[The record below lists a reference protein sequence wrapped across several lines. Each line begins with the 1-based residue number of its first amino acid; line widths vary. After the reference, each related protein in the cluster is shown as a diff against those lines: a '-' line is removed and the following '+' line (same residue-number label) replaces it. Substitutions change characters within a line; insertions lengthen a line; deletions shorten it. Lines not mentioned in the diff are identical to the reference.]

1 MNFHLVKTS
10 LIQRRKL
17 KKFRDDKL
25 REECGIFGISNHVDA
40 SALVALGLHALQH
53 RGQEGCGIVS
63 FDGKNYHSEKR
74 QGLVGDHFTNSTTL
88 KKLPGNF
95 ALGHNR
101 YSTTGETSLRNIQP
115 FFADLHM
122 GGLSIAH
129 NGNLTNAIQLREILV
144 KDGAIFRTTSDTETI
159 VQLIAKSKRKKFVD
173 RLIETLFQ
181 IQGGYSLVLMTNKKL
196 VGVRDPFGI
205 RPLVVG
211 KLKNSYIFASETCAL
226 DIVGAT
232 FIREVENGEIV
243 IVENNELRS
252 FKPFPKQK
260 PRPCVF
266 EYIYF
271 ARPDSLIN
279 NKCAYE
285 YRKNL
290 GAELAR
296 ETDLVADFVIP
307 VPDSGV
313 PAALGYASQAKK
325 NFELGLIRNHYVGR
339 TFIEPSQNIRSLGVK
354 LKLSSTKTIVKNKS
368 IILIDDSL
376 VRGTTCHK
384 IVKMLYESGAKEV
397 HVRIACP
404 EIKYPDFYG
413 VDMPTKKELLAH
425 EKNNTEM
432 CEYINAKSLKFLSL
446 KGLYRA
452 LINQTRNT
460 LYPQFSDHYFTG
472 DYPIKPEDNLKGF
485 KIKQLSLLSGKSNN

>member
-1 MNFHLVKTS
+1 M
-10 LIQRRKL
+10 
-17 KKFRDDKL
+17 KKSKKDKL
-25 REECGIFGISNHVDA
+25 REECGIFGVSNHEDA
-40 SALVALGLHALQH
+40 STLVALGLHALQH

-74 QGLVGDHFTNSTTL
+74 HGLVGDHFTDHETL
-88 KKLPGNF
+88 KRLPGFF
-95 ALGHNR
+95 AIGHNR

-122 GGLSIAH
+122 GGLSLAH
-129 NGNLTNAIQLREILV
+129 NGNLTNALLLREALV

-159 VQLIAKSKRKKFVD
+159 VQLVAKSKREKFLEK
-173 RLIETLFQ
+173 LIDALFQ
-181 IQGGYSLVLMTNKKL
+181 IQGGYSLILMTNKKL

-205 RPLVVG
+205 RPLVIG

-232 FIREVENGEIV
+232 YIRDVENGEIV
-243 IVENNELRS
+243 IIENEELKS
-252 FKPFPKQK
+252 VKPFPKQK
-260 PRPCVF
+260 PRPCIF

-271 ARPDSLIN
+271 ARPDSVIN
-279 NKCAYE
+279 GKCAYE

-290 GAELAR
+290 GFELAK
-296 ETDLVADFVIP
+296 ETDLEADMVIP

-313 PAALGYASQAKK
+313 PAAIGFAEKAKK
-325 NFELGLIRNHYVGR
+325 PFELGLIRNHYVGR
-339 TFIEPSQNIRSLGVK
+339 TFIEPTQSIRSLGVK
-354 LKLSSTKTIVKNKS
+354 LKLSSTKSIVKNKS

-404 EIKYPDFYG
+404 EIKFPDYYG
-413 VDMPTKKELLAH
+413 VDMPTKEELLAH
-425 EKNNTEM
+425 EKTLKEM
-432 CEYINAKSLKFLSL
+432 CDHINAKTLKFLSL
-446 KGLYRA
+446 NGLYKA
-452 LINQTRNT
+452 LTGSSRNSA
-460 LYPQFSDHYFTG
+460 YPQFSDHYFTG
-472 DYPIKPEDNLKGF
+472 EYPIKPSDKLKGL
-485 KIKQLSLLSGKSNN
+485 KVKQLSLLSGKSNN